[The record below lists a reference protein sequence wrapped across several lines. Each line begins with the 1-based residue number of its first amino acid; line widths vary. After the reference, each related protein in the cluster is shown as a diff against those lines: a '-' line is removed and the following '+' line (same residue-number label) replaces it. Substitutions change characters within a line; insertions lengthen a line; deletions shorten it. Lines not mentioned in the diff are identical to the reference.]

1 MEELSGISA
10 EELKRLAVELLKEG
24 HRDKAR
30 NIVVEMSRRNP
41 HDEFAREMIRHIDS
55 IFEFRY
61 KDTYNP

>member
-41 HDEFAREMIRHIDS
+41 HDEFAREMI
-55 IFEFRY
+55 
-61 KDTYNP
+61 